1 MAAPA
6 PSHAARRT
14 LRRLQQR
21 FGALAVASALIGT
34 SVPAVAFAAPSQEE
48 VARLYSEGQDY
59 MEAKDY
65 KRAAETFTRLLNL
78 VDESGDNQ
86 AIRESLILNIL
97 DAHIQAYEGIVDAEG
112 NRDVKQLEMG
122 KSTLQAYYADFQKV
136 HGDSVAVLGEIQTM
150 AAKLDKLLEEAQQE
164 EETTPVPVGDGGTG
178 DGDTGSPQPQPQPTA
193 APPADNGM
201 GLLIGGVALGALGI
215 GAAVMIPLGS
225 VLGNTAEEDYN
236 AAQQEFT
243 DANGDATLEAI
254 AQGKIDDANDDGRRA
269 NAVLISGAVLAPLLI
284 GGSVALIVLGV
295 KKRKKS
301 QGMATRPV
309 ETLTAAPAFGRGFSG
324 FSLQGRF

>member
-6 PSHAARRT
+6 SSHAARRP

-34 SVPAVAFAAPSQEE
+34 SVPTVAFAAPSQEE

-78 VDESGDNQ
+78 VEESGENQ

-112 NRDVKQLEMG
+112 NRDVTQLEMG
-122 KSTLQAYYADFQKV
+122 KETLQTYYADFQKV

-150 AAKLDKLLEEAQQE
+150 AAKLDKLLEEAQE
-164 EETTPVPVGDGGTG
+164 KDEPLPVGDGGTG
-178 DGDTGSPQPQPQPTA
+178 DDGKDEPTVVAPPPTA

-201 GLLIGGVALGALGI
+201 GLLIGGVALGVLGI
-215 GAAVMIPLGS
+215 GAAVMIPVGS
-225 VLGNTAEEDYN
+225 VLGNTAEDDYN
-236 AAQQEFT
+236 AAQVEF
-243 DANGDATLEAI
+243 GEAGNDESLQRI
-254 AQGKIDDANDDGRRA
+254 AQGKIDDANDDGQRA

-295 KKRKKS
+295 KKRKKA
-301 QGMATRPV
+301 QGVATRPV
-309 ETLTAAPAFGRGFSG
+309 ETLTASPSFGRGFSG